1 MSGAWDFE
9 STANKLVAY
18 FERQDQ
24 ERPED
29 YVDGANAARALA
41 RVMSGDDADAA
52 GSLPRQPVNARTR
65 SRAPGD

>member
-29 YVDGANAARALA
+29 CVDGASAARALA
-41 RVMSGDDADAA
+41 RVMNGDADAA
-52 GSLPRQPVNARTR
+52 GSLPRQPSTLGHARAHLATE
-65 SRAPGD
+65 